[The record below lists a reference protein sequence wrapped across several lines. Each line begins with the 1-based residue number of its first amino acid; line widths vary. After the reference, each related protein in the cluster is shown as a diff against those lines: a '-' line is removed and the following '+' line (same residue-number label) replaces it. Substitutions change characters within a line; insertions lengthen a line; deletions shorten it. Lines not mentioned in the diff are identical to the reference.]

1 MDDLF
6 FTNIE
11 NGEYIFRIIDAVVF
25 LLFAISVCYLFL
37 FAFMS
42 VGKRKDAYPPAGK
55 QYRFA
60 VLFPAY
66 KEDNVIV
73 NSVQSFFN
81 QQYPRDKY
89 DVFVISASMQAQT
102 DRELEKLSARVIRLD
117 GSRQTKTDALRK
129 AVDTIDSGKTVYDAV
144 VVMDADNV
152 VDPGFLDELNK
163 AFYSGCS
170 AVQTHRVAKN
180 KNTSIAVLDAVSEE
194 INNSIFRKG
203 HTRLGFSSGL
213 SGSGMAFEY
222 DLFKECIQQ
231 AKHIG
236 EDKQM
241 EMLLLKQNIY
251 IEYLN
256 QVYTYDEKVKKGS
269 QFYNQRRR
277 WLSAQFHN
285 LFWGLT
291 SLPKALFSGNWDYC
305 NKLFQWMMPPRVILL
320 GIITIVACFLTVV
333 NWYMAVKWWA
343 LLAVLGITFALA
355 IPDSLVD
362 KRLAKAILHIPY
374 LFLLMFLNHFRLFK
388 ADGDSTHTEHDE
400 IKVPHENS
408 H

>member
-11 NGEYIFRIIDAVVF
+11 NGEYIFRIADAVLF

-42 VGKRKDAYPPAGK
+42 AGKRKNAYPPAGK

-81 QQYPRDKY
+81 QHYPREKY
-89 DVFVISASMQAQT
+89 DVFVISAGMQETT
-102 DRELEKLSARVIRLD
+102 DRELEKSSARVIKLNA
-117 GSRQTKTDALRK
+117 GNHTKTDALRK
-129 AVDTIDSGKTVYDAV
+129 AVDTIDSQKLEYDLV

-152 VDPGFLDELNK
+152 VDPDFLDELNK

-180 KNTSIAVLDAVSEE
+180 RNTSIAVLDAVSEE

-222 DLFKECIQQ
+222 DLFRECIRQ

-256 QVYTYDEKVKKGS
+256 GVYTYDEKVKKGS

-285 LFWGLT
+285 LFWGLA
-291 SLPKALFSGNWDYC
+291 SLPKAMFNGNWDYC

-320 GIITIVACFLTVV
+320 GIITIVACFLTAV
-333 NWYMAVKWWA
+333 NGYMAVKWWV
-343 LLAVLGITFALA
+343 LLVLLGITFALA

-388 ADGDSTHTEHDE
+388 AHGESTHTEHDE
-400 IKVPHENS
+400 IKTPHENS